1 MKKINRDTAKKYIYA
16 TNGKFFS
23 AVFRKK
29 NGEMRNMTCRL
40 KVKKY
45 VKGVGRRF
53 KPQNMGYVG
62 VFDIHKD
69 GHRLLNL
76 ATLKR
81 LQINGVRYEI
91 TTNKTKGDSNE

>member
-1 MKKINRDTAKKYIYA
+1 MKQIDRDTAKRYIYA

-23 AVFRKK
+23 AVFTKK
-29 NGEMRNMTCRL
+29 NGKIRNMTCRL
-40 KVKKY
+40 GVKKY
-45 VKGVGRRF
+45 VKGIGRRF

-62 VFDIHKD
+62 VFDIRKD

-81 LQINGVRYEI
+81 LKIQGVKYLI
-91 TTNKTKGDSNE
+91 TDNKTKGDRQ

>member
-81 LQINGVRYEI
+81 LKIKGIKYQI
-91 TTNKTKGDSNE
+91 TDNEKENNSAR

>member
-1 MKKINRDTAKKYIYA
+1 MKTIDKDTAKKYIYA
-16 TNGKFFS
+16 TNGKLFS
-23 AVFRKK
+23 AVFTKK
-29 NGEMRNMTCRL
+29 NGDIRNMTCRL
-40 KVKKY
+40 GVKKY

-62 VFDIHKD
+62 VFAIHKD

-81 LQINGVRYEI
+81 LQIDGIRYEI
-91 TTNKTKGDSNE
+91 INKENNDDR